1 MRSDGAAVRIL
12 VTNDDGILA
21 DGIRILAS
29 ELSTVGEVVIGAP
42 DRERSAT
49 GHAITVLRPLRV
61 EKVAIPGVAA
71 EAWAVDG
78 TPSDC
83 VKLAVQAL
91 LERRPDVVVSGIN
104 RGPNLGTDVLYSG
117 TVSAAVEGAICG
129 LPSMALSVAAFEN
142 CQYEYAARFGARM
155 VSKVLEKG
163 LPPGTLLNINVPSVD
178 QDDIAGVAITRLGT
192 RKWRDVFDR
201 RVDPRGRTY
210 YWMAGDVI
218 DCDEDEDT
226 DAVAVRNNL
235 VSITPIHLD
244 LTKHDL
250 IDELK
255 TWGIGGSLSHFP
267 GGRHSI

>member
-1 MRSDGAAVRIL
+1 M
-12 VTNDDGILA
+12 TNDDGILA
-21 DGIRILAS
+21 DGIRALAS
-29 ELSTVGEVVIGAP
+29 ELCLMGEVSVVAP

-61 EKVAIPGVAA
+61 EKISIPGVDA

-117 TVSAAVEGAICG
+117 TVSAAIEGAICG
-129 LPSMALSVAAFEN
+129 LPSLAVSVAAFEN
-142 CQYEYAARFGARM
+142 CNYAFAAKFVARM
-155 VSKVLEKG
+155 ISKVLEKG
-163 LPPGTLLNINVPSVD
+163 LPPDTLLNINVPPVD
-178 QDDIAGVAITRLGT
+178 EQDIAGVAITRLGA

-210 YWMAGDVI
+210 YWMAGDVVE
-218 DCDEDEDT
+218 CDEDADI
-226 DAVAVRNNL
+226 DAVAIRSNQISV
-235 VSITPIHLD
+235 TPIHLD
-244 LTKHDL
+244 LTRYDL
-250 IDELK
+250 LDQLK
-255 TWGIGGSLSHFP
+255 EWGIGKVLAHP
-267 GGRHSI
+267 GKDA

>member
-1 MRSDGAAVRIL
+1 MRIL

-29 ELSTVGEVVIGAP
+29 ELSTVGEVVIVAP

-91 LERRPDVVVSGIN
+91 LESRPDVVVSGIN

-235 VSITPIHLD
+235 VSITPIHPD

>member
-1 MRSDGAAVRIL
+1 MTVRIL

-21 DGIRILAS
+21 DGIRALAS
-29 ELSTVGEVVIGAP
+29 ELSSLGEVVVVAP

-61 EKVAIPGVAA
+61 EKITIPDVNA

-83 VKLAVQAL
+83 VKLAVEAL
-91 LERRPDVVVSGIN
+91 LDRRPDVVVSGIN

-129 LPSMALSVAAFEN
+129 LPSLAVSVAAFEN
-142 CQYEYAARFGARM
+142 CNYGFAARFGTRM

-163 LPPGTLLNINVPSVD
+163 LPPDTLLNINVPSVD
-178 QDDIAGVAITRLGT
+178 EQDIAGVAITRLGA
-192 RKWRDVFDR
+192 RKWKDVFDR

-210 YWMAGDVI
+210 YWMAGDVVE
-218 DCDEDEDT
+218 CDEDEDI
-226 DAVAVRNNL
+226 DAVAIRSNQISV
-235 VSITPIHLD
+235 TPIHLD
-244 LTKHDL
+244 LTRYDL
-250 IDELK
+250 LEQLK
-255 TWGIGGSLSHFP
+255 EWGIGKGLALP
-267 GGRHSI
+267 RREA